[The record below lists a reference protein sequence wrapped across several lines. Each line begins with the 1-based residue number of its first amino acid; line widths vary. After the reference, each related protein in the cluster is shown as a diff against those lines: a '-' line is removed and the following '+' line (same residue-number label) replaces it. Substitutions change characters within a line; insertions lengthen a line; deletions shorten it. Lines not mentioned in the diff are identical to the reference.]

1 MDEGI
6 GFDQLDALRENLRQ
20 LKGTLENQRE
30 KAQNEL
36 FDNFLEEIMKIDLRD
51 DKADSLRQE
60 YLNSLSQLADESE
73 PLNERLSNF
82 LNSDFLVGV
91 LTHKNLRYEREIKRF
106 LTHLNDLMA
115 SISKEGV
122 TKDSAFME
130 TYFKNALNGVLDI
143 VEPSEAKN
151 HEQVA
156 SMIVGA
162 LKQPLKQWF
171 R

>member
-1 MDEGI
+1 
-6 GFDQLDALRENLRQ
+6 
-20 LKGTLENQRE
+20 
-30 KAQNEL
+30 
-36 FDNFLEEIMKIDLRD
+36 
-51 DKADSLRQE
+51 
-60 YLNSLSQLADESE
+60 
-73 PLNERLSNF
+73 
-82 LNSDFLVGV
+82 
-91 LTHKNLRYEREIKRF
+91 
-106 LTHLNDLMA
+106 MA

-130 TYFKNALNGVLDI
+130 TYSKTPLTEFWMV